1 MHAAEL
7 ARGFLTQP
15 PGDDPYPVYQRLRE
29 LAPIVN
35 VGSFTLLS
43 RYQECHQVLRDPS
56 FRALDAQYRDRIM
69 PWWRESPGLR
79 LLTENVVFTN
89 PPKHDQIRRV
99 ISSVFTQR
107 RVGEMRAMV
116 RDRVGDLVSR
126 LTELGRDGEIVD
138 FVSEFADA
146 LPINVVA
153 DLLGIPEEDR
163 HWFRPLVGDLTRALD
178 PFWTK
183 GQLSAADRAAKVL
196 TPYCRD
202 LAERRSAGEGIIG
215 ALAELH
221 RAEPEILSMDALVC
235 NVALLLV
242 ASYETT
248 SALLGS
254 GLQMLFEHPILR
266 TKLREDPTR
275 AADYVEE
282 MLRYEAPTQVVA
294 RWTSADTLMGD
305 VTIPAWNQIV
315 LLLGAANRDPD
326 RFSDPDTF
334 DPHRPDNQPLS
345 FGSGAHFCAGAA
357 LARLEAREAFCALLT
372 RLPDLCPAGPAVYRL
387 RRSIR
392 SYESLPV
399 RTTLQEARS
408 RPDAIAHRRE

>member
-15 PGDDPYPVYQRLRE
+15 PGDDPYPVYRRLRE

-35 VGSFTLLS
+35 VGGFTLLS
-43 RYQECHQVLRDPS
+43 RYEECYRVLRDPS
-56 FRALDAQYRDRIM
+56 FRALDTEYRDRIM
-69 PWWRESPGLR
+69 PWWRESPSLR

-89 PPKHDQIRRV
+89 PPKHDRIRRV
-99 ISSVFTQR
+99 ISAVFTQR
-107 RVGEMRAMV
+107 RVAEMRAMV
-116 RDRVGDLVSR
+116 RDRVEELVSR

-138 FVSEFADA
+138 FVGEFADA

-153 DLLGIPEEDR
+153 DLLGIPEGDR
-163 HWFRPLVGDLTRALD
+163 RWFRPLVGDLTRALD

-183 GQLSAADRAAKVL
+183 GQLSAADRAAEAL

-202 LAERRSAGEGIIG
+202 LAGRRSAGGGIIG

-254 GLQMLFEHPILR
+254 GLQMLFERPVLR
-266 TKLREDPTR
+266 AKLREDPAR

-294 RWTSADTLMGD
+294 RWTPADTPMGD

-334 DPHRPDNQPLS
+334 DPDRPDNQPLS

-357 LARLEAREAFCALLT
+357 LARLEAREAFRALLT
-372 RLPDLCPAGPAVYRL
+372 RLPDLRPAGPAVYRL

-399 RTTLQEARS
+399 RTASEKAGR
-408 RPDAIAHRRE
+408 A

>member
-1 MHAAEL
+1 MNAAEL

-15 PGDDPYPVYQRLRE
+15 PGDDPYPVYQQLRE

-43 RYQECHQVLRDPS
+43 RYQECYQVLRDPS
-56 FRALDAQYRDRIM
+56 FLTLDTQYRDRVM
-69 PWWRESPGLR
+69 PWWRESPSLR
-79 LLTENVVFTN
+79 LLTENLVFTN
-89 PPKHDQIRRV
+89 PPKHIEIRRV
-99 ISSVFTQR
+99 ISGVFTQR
-107 RVGEMRAMV
+107 RVSQMRTMV
-116 RDRVGDLVSR
+116 RDRVSDLVSR
-126 LTELGRDGEIVD
+126 LIELGRDGGIVD

-146 LPINVVA
+146 LPINVLA

-163 HWFRPLVGDLTRALD
+163 RWFRPLVGDLTRALD

-183 GQLSAADRAAKVL
+183 GQLSAADRAAEVL

-202 LAERRSAGEGIIG
+202 LAERRSTGGDIIG

-221 RAEPEILSMDALVC
+221 RAKPEILSMDALVC

-254 GLQMLFEHPILR
+254 GMQMLFERPILR
-266 TKLREDPTR
+266 AKLREDPTL

-282 MLRYEAPTQVVA
+282 MLRYEAPTQILA
-294 RWTSADTLMGD
+294 RWIPADNVVGD
-305 VTIPAWNQIV
+305 VAIPAWNQIV

-326 RFSDPDTF
+326 RFGHPDTF
-334 DPHRPDNQPLS
+334 DPGRPNNQPLS

-372 RLPDLCPAGPAVYRL
+372 RLPDLRPAGSAVYRL

-392 SYESLPV
+392 SYERLPV
-399 RTTLQEARS
+399 HTVPL
-408 RPDAIAHRRE
+408 

>member
-1 MHAAEL
+1 MNAAEL

-15 PGDDPYPVYQRLRE
+15 PGDDPYPLYRQLRE
-29 LAPIVN
+29 HAPIVN
-35 VGSFTLLS
+35 VGGFTLLS
-43 RYQECHQVLRDPS
+43 RYEECYQVLRDPS
-56 FRALDAQYRDRIM
+56 FLTLDTQYRDRLM
-69 PWWRESPGLR
+69 PWWRKSPSLR
-79 LLTENVVFTN
+79 LLTENLVFTN

-99 ISSVFTQR
+99 ISGVFTQR
-107 RVGEMRAMV
+107 RVSKMRAMV
-116 RDRVGDLVSR
+116 RERVDDLISR
-126 LTELGRDGEIVD
+126 LAELGRDGEIID
-138 FVSEFADA
+138 FVGEFADA

-153 DLLGIPEEDR
+153 DLLGVPEEDR
-163 HWFRPLVGDLTRALD
+163 RWFRPLVGDLTRALD

-183 GQLSAADRAAKVL
+183 GQLSAADRAAEAL
-196 TPYCRD
+196 DPYCRD
-202 LAERRSAGEGIIG
+202 LAERRSTGGDMIG

-254 GLQMLFEHPILR
+254 GLQMLFEHPALR
-266 TKLREDPTR
+266 AKLREDPTL
-275 AADYVEE
+275 ATDYVEE

-294 RWTSADTLMGD
+294 RWMPVDSVVGD
-305 VTIPAWNQIV
+305 VEIPAWNQIV

-326 RFSDPDTF
+326 RFSDPDSF
-334 DPHRPDNQPLS
+334 DPHRPHNQPLS

-372 RLPDLCPAGPAVYRL
+372 RLPDLCPAGPAFYRL

-399 RTTLQEARS
+399 RTVPQKTARPS
-408 RPDAIAHRRE
+408 FP

>member
-1 MHAAEL
+1 MNAAEL

-15 PGDDPYPVYQRLRE
+15 PGDDPYPFYRRLRE
-29 LAPIVN
+29 VAPIVN
-35 VGSFTLLS
+35 VGGFTLLS
-43 RYQECHQVLRDPS
+43 RYQECYEVLRDTS
-56 FRALDAQYRDRIM
+56 FRTLDTEYRDRVM
-69 PWWRESPGLR
+69 PWWRQSPGLR
-79 LLTENVVFTN
+79 LLTENLVFTN
-89 PPKHDQIRRV
+89 PPKHDPIRRV
-99 ISSVFTQR
+99 ISGVFTQR
-107 RVGEMRAMV
+107 RVAEMRVMV
-116 RDRVGDLVSR
+116 RDRVGYLVSR
-126 LTELGRDGEIVD
+126 LAELGRDGAIVD
-138 FVSEFADA
+138 FVGEFADA

-183 GQLSAADRAAKVL
+183 GQLSAADRAAETL

-202 LAERRSAGEGIIG
+202 LAERRSTGGDIIG

-221 RAEPEILSMDALVC
+221 RARPEILSMDALVC

-254 GLQMLFEHPILR
+254 GLQTLFERPVLR
-266 TKLREDPTR
+266 EKLREDPTL

-294 RWTSADTLMGD
+294 RWMPADTVVGG
-305 VTIPAWNQIV
+305 VTIPAGNQIV
-315 LLLGAANRDPD
+315 LLLGAANRDPG

-334 DPHRPDNQPLS
+334 DPARPDNQPLS

-357 LARLEAREAFCALLT
+357 LARLEAREAFRALLT
-372 RLPDLCPAGPAVYRL
+372 RLPDLRPAGPAVHRL

-392 SYESLPV
+392 SYETLPV
-399 RTTLQEARS
+399 HTTAPGDGRS
-408 RPDAIAHRRE
+408 SV